1 MEQNNWNKFPEEQRT
16 FETRLL
22 FIKELFTN
30 TYERHQI
37 MASCINYKLGKS
49 YEAYLKEIHRELW
62 FLNGKDP
69 MAILKRLDK

>member
-1 MEQNNWNKFPEEQRT
+1 MASNKFPEELRS

-22 FIKELFTN
+22 FIRELFTN

-49 YEAYLKEIHRELW
+49 YEAYLKDIHKNLW
-62 FLNGKDP
+62 NLHGKDP
-69 MAILKRLDK
+69 LEILKKYK

>member
-1 MEQNNWNKFPEEQRT
+1 MAQNKFPEEYKT

-22 FIKELFTN
+22 FIRELFTN

-49 YEAYLKEIHRELW
+49 YEMYLKDIHRSLW
-62 FLNGKDP
+62 NLNGKDP
-69 MAILKRLDK
+69 MAILKKIK

>member
-1 MEQNNWNKFPEEQRT
+1 MAQNKFPEEAKT

-22 FIKELFTN
+22 FIRELFTN

-49 YEAYLKEIHRELW
+49 YEMYLKDIHRSLW
-62 FLNGKDP
+62 NLNGKDP
-69 MAILKRLDK
+69 MAILKKIK

>member
-1 MEQNNWNKFPEEQRT
+1 MVQNKFPEEDKT

-22 FIKELFTN
+22 FIRELFTN

-49 YEAYLKEIHRELW
+49 YEMYLKDIHRSLW
-62 FLNGKDP
+62 NLNGKDP
-69 MAILKRLDK
+69 MAILKKIK